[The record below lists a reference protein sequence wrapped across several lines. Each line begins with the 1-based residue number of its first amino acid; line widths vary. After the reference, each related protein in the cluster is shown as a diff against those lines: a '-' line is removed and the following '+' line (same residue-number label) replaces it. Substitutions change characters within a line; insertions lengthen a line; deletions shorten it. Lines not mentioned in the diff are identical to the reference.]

1 MRRSCLL
8 RAVAFCSGV
17 LVSWSPADATG
28 PVDAPLFPAPNR
40 PVATIVSPAYSNE
53 KARDRHGEAE
63 RVMNRLRI
71 LAGMRVVDIG
81 AGDGYYTVR
90 LARRLGRAMPIYAED
105 VKAEYLERLESR
117 LKREGISGVTLI
129 RGEPG
134 DPKLPQAAID
144 VAILAHVYH
153 EIENPYEFLYRL
165 QPSLAP
171 EARLAIVEV
180 DKATQDHGTP
190 PALLRCEL
198 AAVGYRQIDFMSL
211 APADG
216 YLAVF
221 VPPDELPR
229 VEAIRPCT
237 P

>member
-1 MRRSCLL
+1 MRRSRLL

-17 LVSWSPADATG
+17 LVSWSPAAAAG

-53 KARDRHGEAE
+53 TARDRHGEAE

-105 VKAEYLERLESR
+105 VKAEYVERLESR

-165 QPSLAP
+165 RPSLAP

-198 AAVGYRQIDFMSL
+198 AAVGYREIDFMSL

-221 VPPDELPR
+221 VPPDALPR